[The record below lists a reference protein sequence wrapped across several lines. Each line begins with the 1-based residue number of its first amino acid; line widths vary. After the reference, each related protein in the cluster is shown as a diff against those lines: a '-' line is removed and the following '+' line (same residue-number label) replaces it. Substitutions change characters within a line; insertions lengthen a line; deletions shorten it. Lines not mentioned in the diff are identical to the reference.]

1 MDTLTMKGKLIEK
14 FEIQRIPTKK
24 GTDFVKQEFI
34 VETDGDYPQPIK
46 FTTIKDKV
54 MSHLDTMAVGSEVEV
69 SFNLRGFK
77 GEKNGR
83 TFYINDLQAW
93 RVFAP
98 ESSSKP
104 LDLQNVEYT
113 ESKMD
118 FSNEDSLPF

>member
-24 GTDFVKQEFI
+24 GNELIKQEFI

-54 MSHLDTMAVGSEVEV
+54 MAHLDTMAVGSEVEV

-77 GEKNGR
+77 GNKEGR
-83 TFYINDLQAW
+83 TYYINDLQAW

-104 LDLQNVEYT
+104 LDLQNVEFT

-118 FSNEDSLPF
+118 SSDDDGLPF

>member
-24 GTDFVKQEFI
+24 GNELIKQEFI

-46 FTTIKDKV
+46 FTTINDKV
-54 MSHLDTMAVGSEVEV
+54 MAHLDTMAVGSEVEV

-83 TFYINDLQAW
+83 IFYINDLQAW

-98 ESSSKP
+98 KSSEKP
-104 LDLQNVEYT
+104 LDLHNVEFT